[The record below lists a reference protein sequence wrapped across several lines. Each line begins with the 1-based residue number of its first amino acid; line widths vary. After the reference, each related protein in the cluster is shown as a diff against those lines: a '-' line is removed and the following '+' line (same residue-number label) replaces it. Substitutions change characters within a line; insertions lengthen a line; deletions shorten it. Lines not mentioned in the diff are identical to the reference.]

1 MFMTFD
7 CSDKTETGF
16 LVTWSGAIYSTPSI
30 TRYGATSLTIT
41 ATTAGTN
48 KVTLTG
54 STSEVYNG
62 MPVYIA
68 SNVGGLYASTLYYVK
83 NKNSSG
89 TSIELSLTNGG
100 STVALSTTVLTT
112 NPMTQVAMLR
122 AGIKVTKNGNDTS
135 STQSGVANIELVRY

>member
-1 MFMTFD
+1 MTFD

-16 LVTWSGAIYSTPSI
+16 LVTWSGALYASPTI
-30 TRYGATSLTIT
+30 TRYGATTLTIT

-68 SNVGGLYASTLYYVK
+68 SNVGGLYADTLYYVK

-89 TSIELSLTNGG
+89 TSIELSLTDGG
-100 STVALSTTVLTT
+100 ATVALSTTVLTT

-122 AGIKVTKNGNDTS
+122 AGIKVEKSGSDTS
-135 STQSGVANIELVRY
+135 SSTVGVANIELVRY